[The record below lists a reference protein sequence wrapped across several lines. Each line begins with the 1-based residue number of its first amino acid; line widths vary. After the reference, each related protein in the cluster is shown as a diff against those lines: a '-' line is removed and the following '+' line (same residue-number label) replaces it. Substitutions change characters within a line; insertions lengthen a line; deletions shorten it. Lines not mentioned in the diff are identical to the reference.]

1 MDWGYIAAVALL
13 FSIMLIATQRMI
25 EKRRKIMRIFVI
37 ALAVLLM
44 IRYTLHL
51 ENLIAYGIALV
62 VSFLFWLLIGRYNP
76 APTDDTIKV
85 YGLDD

>member
-1 MDWGYIAAVALL
+1 MDWGYIAAVALF
-13 FSIMLIATQRMI
+13 FSILLIVTQRTI

-51 ENLIAYGIALV
+51 ENLIAYGIALI
-62 VSFLFWLLIGRYNP
+62 VSFLFWALIGRYNP
-76 APTDDTIKV
+76 APTDDAIKV